1 MHAIYAAMSM
11 LCMTIRNVATIM
23 LVLILIMP
31 ATVHANTLEVLVT
44 ETTHGLGGGCHDASS
59 DSDDDHDSTGN
70 HHSDVRCCEL
80 DSPYIL
86 PSSQNLTIPIVPG
99 VLACSFNGRQ
109 LDGYASR
116 TFKPPR

>member
-44 ETTHGLGGGCHDASS
+44 ETTHGLGGGCHDANG
-59 DSDDDHDSTGN
+59 DADHDSTGN
-70 HHSDVRCCEL
+70 HHSNVRCCEL
-80 DSPYIL
+80 DTPYIL
-86 PSSQNLTIPIVPG
+86 PSSQDLTTPIVPG
-99 VLACSFNGRQ
+99 ILACSFNGRQ